1 MNKDER
7 RKKLE
12 ESSSQARKKAVALEA
27 ALQKKKEREEFSKM
41 VEEERAR
48 QKERKF
54 VIATTTEEAEGDIP
68 SIAEL
73 IKQPEES
80 FNSTQRI
87 LEEGSIYEKI
97 FLYISDIDLN
107 SYLGSEPSLTQRDKA
122 KIAASIKT
130 EEDKELLT
138 KSIKEYNILRN
149 YGMNLSYYF
158 KRFQTAFAVLAVL
171 LNKWDSYDKEAQKLT
186 TSLKRWRERD
196 KEVSE
201 WFVKISL
208 LSSVEDQWEGAR
220 LRFDHKKDN
229 FSVDVDGDGGLYSK
243 IREEAASTTEAL
255 SDFKAYAVVVQEFL
269 EKESK
274 LQYMPISIQMSIENA
289 EEERYTRYLVKN
301 LSFFRSEINLR
312 KSKGEKITKEEE
324 KMAVIPDYYEVT
336 PTKEVYKDCKEGL
349 RSYFK

>member
-1 MNKDER
+1 M
-7 RKKLE
+7 E

-27 ALQKKKEREEFSKM
+27 ALQKKKEREEFSRM
-41 VEEERAR
+41 VEEERQK

-54 VIATTTEEAEGDIP
+54 VTATTTEEAEGDIP

-73 IKQPEES
+73 IKQPEEE
-80 FNSTQRI
+80 FNSTKKI
-87 LEEGSIYEKI
+87 LEQGSIYEKI

-130 EEDKELLT
+130 DEDRELLT
-138 KSIKEYNILRN
+138 NSIKEYNILRN
-149 YGMNLSYYF
+149 YGMNLSFYF

-171 LNKWDSYDKEAQKLT
+171 LNKWDNYLQVAEAQTNAYAAYRDNSLWDFATDPKDKEKALA
-186 TSLKRWRERD
+186 LFV
-196 KEVSE
+196 EVTR
-201 WFVKISL
+201 KMKTL
-208 LSSVEDQWEGAR
+208 EGAK
-220 LRFDHKKDN
+220 LRFNKIAEC

-243 IREEAASTTEAL
+243 IKEEAASTTEAL

-269 EKESK
+269 QKESK

-301 LSFFRSEINLR
+301 LSFFRSEANLR
-312 KSKGEKITKEEE
+312 KSKGEEITKEEK
-324 KMAVIPDYYEVT
+324 KMAVIPDYYEVK